1 MSISGRR
8 RQPLTDRRVG
18 EPAQRGARQRG
29 ARLASHARSTLAL
42 LPGLLL
48 ALATGLL
55 TAGCADANQANVS
68 TNERVSLGYVEW
80 DESLAVA
87 NLTKVLLEEG
97 LGYEEVE
104 LRRGEPEAILRDV
117 ASGDLDAFQGVWMPN
132 HQSLFEEDEVEL
144 LNPWL
149 IGTTRSSLA
158 APAYM
163 GVRNIEEL
171 EAAGPEKMVGVEP
184 GAAPV
189 ETPIRF
195 ASRHHLEQD
204 LYPSTSAMLEEVDR
218 LYEARR
224 PFGFLAWSPHWMNE
238 EYEFDYIEDPDG
250 ALGGLTKPARLH
262 MVVRKDLGEVDPLA
276 YALLDII
283 LLDEHQVHDLE
294 LTIRD
299 AESPQKGAE
308 AWVRDNEE
316 LAQAWIEAARVRAGL
331 PARES
336 SVP

>member
-1 MSISGRR
+1 LSISGRR
-8 RQPLTDRRVG
+8 RQSLTDRRVG
-18 EPAQRGARQRG
+18 EPAQRGT
-29 ARLASHARSTLAL
+29 RLASHARTALAL

-48 ALATGLL
+48 ALVTGML
-55 TAGCADANQANVS
+55 TAGCGDANQANVS
-68 TNERVSLGYVEW
+68 TNERVSLGYVQW
-80 DESLAVA
+80 DESVAVA
-87 NLTKVLLEEG
+87 NLTRVLLEEG

-132 HQSLFEEDEVEL
+132 HQSLFEEDEAEPL
-144 LNPWL
+144 GAWL

-158 APAYM
+158 APDYM
-163 GVRNIEEL
+163 RVRNIEKL

-184 GAAPV
+184 GAAPI
-189 ETPIRF
+189 ETPTRF

-224 PFGFLAWSPHWMNE
+224 PFVFLAWSPHWMNE

-250 ALGGLTKPARLH
+250 ALGGLTRPARLH
-262 MVVRKDLGEVDPLA
+262 MVVRKDLGEEDPLA

-299 AESPQKGAE
+299 AESPQEGAG
-308 AWVRDNEE
+308 AWVRDHER

-331 PARES
+331 PAQES